1 MAEDKSNT
9 EVKHPQA
16 PPPFVEVECR
26 SSGKILRFSSGTE
39 AGFAVNLINKR
50 LHNKND
56 SGGIENI
63 TLASHIEAVKE
74 GEEEPVSFGPNSVL
88 VKYGPDWKLRTV
100 VHSYGDSMSCDKG
113 VHFEPTRVRK
123 VSAKG
128 LADSH
133 STRSEPQSPISLV
146 YVGKILLTFVLMFM
160 FGAVITMFLENL
172 PRLILY
178 INSSV

>member
-100 VHSYGDSMSCDKG
+100 VHSYGDKG